1 MPQKLLRFNLCAPEN
16 QRLQELETQT
26 LIKKSMLIRLAIAY
40 ALPHVD
46 ELEISHQKGIGAT
59 HYINAY
65 VPEETEKRL
74 SELAITNGYPKGTL
88 ARRLIEYALETNQF
102 LPAHLSVAL

>member
-1 MPQKLLRFNLCAPEN
+1 MPQKLLRFNLCTAEN
-16 QRLQELETQT
+16 QRLYELETQT
-26 LIKKSMLIRLAIAY
+26 LIKKSTLIRQAIDY

-46 ELEISHQKGIGAT
+46 ELEIAHQKGIGAT

-74 SELAITNGYPKGTL
+74 TELATANGYPKGTL
-88 ARRLIEYALETNQF
+88 VRRLIEYALETNQF
-102 LPAHLSVAL
+102 LPAHLSAAL